1 MGSITPLLKDNKM
14 AKPDWI
20 TVNPSS
26 GEGTGSFNVT
36 CAENTSTSA
45 RSGVITV
52 RTLGGLTREIQV
64 SQAGKV
70 ANYIQGSGVFCGIGL
85 NASVYPA
92 GVSQVTFCVQI
103 ILSDGTQIQAGTV
116 TLTKNE
122 SEGISTGE
130 LSLDSEKIAVNNGVT
145 VKEIGITCNP
155 GSTPWATPFNRC
167 VGTLDNNPEN
177 LAFGTSTSST
187 THPATFRQFTHA
199 ACGFVI
205 SNPVPISGDTTFV
218 YKGNLYNIPVII
230 INELR

>member
-103 ILSDGTQIQAGTV
+103 ILSDGTQKAGTV

-122 SEGISTGE
+122 LEGISTGE

-145 VKEIGITCNP
+145 VKEIVISCNP
-155 GSTPWATPFNRC
+155 GSTPWVTPFNKC

-177 LAFGTSTSST
+177 LAFGTSISST
-187 THPATFRQFTHA
+187 THPATFRQFNDA

-218 YKGNLYNIPVII
+218 YKGNLDDAPVIL
-230 INELR
+230 INKLS

>member
-1 MGSITPLLKDNKM
+1 M

-36 CAENTSTSA
+36 CEENTSTSA

-70 ANYIQGSGVFCGIGL
+70 ANYIQGSGIFCGIGL
-85 NASVYPA
+85 YASVYPV

-103 ILSDGTQIQAGTV
+103 TLSDGTQIEAGTV

-122 SEGISTGE
+122 SEDITTGE

-145 VKEIGITCNP
+145 VKEIVITCNP

-167 VGTLDNNPEN
+167 IGTLDYDPEN
-177 LAFGTSTSST
+177 IVFGTSTSST
-187 THPATFRQFTHA
+187 TYPATFKQFTDA
-199 ACGFVI
+199 TCGFVI

-218 YKGNLYNIPVII
+218 YKDNLENIPAII
-230 INELR
+230 INELSSN